1 MRATSENSPMTQH
14 RIAGP
19 CPRTSVVVPLAL
31 HDAREGW
38 YRGLVVV
45 LQVYTALQVAPSNV
59 Q

>member
-1 MRATSENSPMTQH
+1 MGRLSEFAYDATSYRRTT
-14 RIAGP
+14 
-19 CPRTSVVVPLAL
+19 CPWTSAVGPLAL